1 MLDGFARALPTM
13 RQSYAAPLNG
23 YGALTNPSLVSL
35 LAFELFR
42 RWSADGAPITGESA
56 QRLLDEEFGGTSM
69 TVAELPRYESSTGSA
84 NTRHDR
90 GNIQLALRE
99 TPITPIVDLAEN
111 MKAIGPALGAVGN
124 PMVRHRLPSCGV
136 LEYAACDAIW
146 EPFII
151 ELKAVNR
158 GFGVRDLRQL
168 LLYSVL
174 LELSGGRN
182 STHTGVLVNPALGE
196 FVAVSLEQV
205 ALVASGIQFV
215 ELAADIAEYLVG
227 SSASG

>member
-1 MLDGFARALPTM
+1 MCR
-13 RQSYAAPLNG
+13 SYATPLTG
-23 YGALTNPSLVSL
+23 YGSLTNPSLVSL

-42 RWSADGAPITGESA
+42 RWSIDGTPITRESA
-56 QRLLDEEFGGTSM
+56 QRLLDEEFEGPSM
-69 TVAELPRYESSTGSA
+69 VVADVPRYETTIGLA
-84 NTRHDR
+84 NIRYDR
-90 GNIQLALRE
+90 GNIQLALRA
-99 TPITPIVDLAEN
+99 TPVVPIVELAEN
-111 MKAIGPALGAVGN
+111 MRAIGPTLGAAGN
-124 PMVRHRLPSCGV
+124 PMVRYRLPSCGV

-146 EPFII
+146 EPYII

-182 STHTGVLVNPALGE
+182 ATHTGVLVNPALGE

-205 ALVASGIQFV
+205 ALVASGMQFV
-215 ELAADIAEYLVG
+215 ELAAHIAEYLVG
-227 SSASG
+227 SSVSG